1 MNAERDLE
9 GTSRWLDNRFR
20 CAKSIRAAAA
30 DVPGRQS
37 FLLSE
42 ITARTRV
49 QGGRFRGN
57 ALCMFSQ
64 AASAET
70 LR

>member
-9 GTSRWLDNRFR
+9 GKSRWLDHRFR

-37 FLLSE
+37 FLLSGP
-42 ITARTRV
+42 V
-49 QGGRFRGN
+49 GGTP
-57 ALCMFSQ
+57 AC
-64 AASAET
+64 
-70 LR
+70 